1 MPKQS
6 AERKLLKTLKAF
18 QKSHP
23 WLDIAPPRPK
33 NQRNKNRIHVRKDLH
48 PVPELNEYV
57 EPQQMKLEPVE
68 TKNAT
73 MSCHELAARFKMM
86 NGTNLGS
93 QYQGEFGKGQQGYTG
108 EFEIYSPES
117 PIGQQYQGYMTNKNT
132 GKIEECHI
140 FIMPKN

>member
-1 MPKQS
+1 MSKQS

-33 NQRNKNRIHVRKDLH
+33 NQRNRITVRKDLQI
-48 PVPELNEYV
+48 PIELFEYV

-73 MSCHELAARFKMM
+73 MPYNELAARFKIM
-86 NGTNLGS
+86 NGTNLGNK
-93 QYQGEFGKGQQGYTG
+93 YQGEFGKGQQGYTG
-108 EFEIYSPES
+108 EFELYSPES
-117 PIGQQYQGYMTNKNT
+117 PIGQQFQGYMKNINT
-132 GKIEECHI
+132 GKIEEVHL